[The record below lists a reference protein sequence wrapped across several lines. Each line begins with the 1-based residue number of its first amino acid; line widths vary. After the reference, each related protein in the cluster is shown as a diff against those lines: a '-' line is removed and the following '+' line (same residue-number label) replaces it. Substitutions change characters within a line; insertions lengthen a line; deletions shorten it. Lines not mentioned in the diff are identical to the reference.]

1 MNRKRVRDA
10 IALYPATA
18 PLGAADAA
26 DAAYGE
32 ARVSLLLT
40 SSSLAVLVLVL
51 VIILIFG

>member
-1 MNRKRVRDA
+1 VRDA

-40 SSSLAVLVLVL
+40 SSSLAALVLVL